1 MTKHLPRNRVLDA
14 LHAHSRVS
22 RGSHR
27 VGLGLGAIAIIA
39 VMIWAFWN
47 ASSDEPLAETMAS
60 GPLLSF
66 PVALAV
72 YVAVRAIGW
81 LVNALRADV
90 GA

>member
-1 MTKHLPRNRVLDA
+1 MTEHLPRNRVLAA
-14 LHAHSRVS
+14 LPARSRVS

-27 VGLGLGAIAIIA
+27 VGLVLAVIAIIA
-39 VMIWAFWN
+39 VMIWAFRN
-47 ASSDEPLAETMAS
+47 ASSDEPLAATMAS

-66 PVALAV
+66 PIALAV
-72 YVAVRAIGW
+72 YVAVRATGW